1 MNCDE
6 ALDAGRE
13 IKRAVSLLFSPG
25 DVAEV
30 RALSDFKT
38 YSGYFKDF
46 DRLAAEA
53 LALESAGVN
62 GIYVTLNQVNPVLFS
77 RRADRVKPLSKKD
90 ATTSDADIVRR
101 CFLPVDID
109 PVRPS
114 GLSSSDDEHDYALL
128 MARRVADFLG
138 GLGFSE
144 PLIADSGNGAHLLY
158 RISLPNDGDSALLV
172 KHCLEVLDAL
182 FSDGRAVVDK
192 GNYNASRIWKLYGTS
207 ACKGD
212 DTAERP
218 HRRSGIISAPDNL
231 TAVSRAN
238 LVKLSE
244 FVPGRNKKN
253 IPPPAVKG
261 SAGSDLSG
269 WLNSH
274 GISVKSEKPW
284 QGGTLFV
291 LDECPFSSAHKDGAF
306 AVQFAN
312 GAIFAGCH
320 HNSCGAGRQR
330 WGELRAMYEKKEEK
344 KAVLAERLV
353 SEPVRVISESGSSSR
368 ERALEILRNGDPLKF
383 MLDVF
388 GRCHIGDRTVAECMI
403 MSVASQSVDNTMGLH
418 VSVSGNSG
426 KGKTHV
432 CKCMLKLIPDEYK
445 LSGSV
450 SDKALYYNTELL
462 PGTVFWFDD
471 TALSE
476 DFQEVLKNATSNFDS
491 KIEHMTLTAER
502 KLKVC
507 TIPERCVW
515 WLSKVDDAGDDQVL
529 NRMLTVW
536 IDDSAEQDG
545 RVLEHLRAA
554 ESKLKRDVSDEGD
567 ILVCR
572 EIWRIL
578 KESLVYVTVPFS
590 ERIRFLG
597 FSNRRNPSVLFDLIK
612 CHALLFSMQRREVD
626 DLPGVKT
633 IEADLSD
640 FYAALDVYKKIEG
653 ESGGLTSNLSKNEAR
668 VLSFFETMGWDYA
681 TTRMIQDSLD
691 LSYYQVRRIFH
702 GYSARGTKY
711 PGLLS
716 KCPAV
721 SYVDTVVPEDTEA
734 GTVRKREQRFL
745 FNYEVYRGWINS
757 CSVVLDDDDDGSGDG
772 PDGSFGSVADEEVRV
787 LAGSESATWH
797 GDNTAGVP
805 SANLPLSGDIQNS
818 RDICGFLDGQNT
830 TLHSSPGAQHG
841 FFYDDAGY
849 GCCIS
854 KMSAIID
861 DNPVFSRLYDYRGD
875 LRGVLDGTFGV
886 YESAMLQTGIFSG
899 GCALVGSPDLTFNNM
914 AGSYDAGSGERV
926 GLSGFLP
933 GGTVGFDGLSGSLAE
948 GYGGGLND
956 SGGSSVPGEEYKRFR
971 FKSSDRDRNSVIPL
985 PGLFKS
991 GDFSRVYKD
1000 LGACHICG
1008 KGRVRFRCEEFR
1020 VNVCDACM
1028 VRIMREDG
1036 WYRGR

>member
-13 IKRAVSLLFSPG
+13 IKRAVSLLFPPG
-25 DVAEV
+25 DVVEV

-38 YSGYFKDF
+38 YSGYFKNF

-62 GIYVTLNQVNPVLFS
+62 GIYVTLNKVNPVLFS
-77 RRADRVKPLSKKD
+77 RRADRVKALSKKD

-101 CFLPVDID
+101 NFLPVDID
-109 PVRPS
+109 PIRPS

-128 MARRVADFLG
+128 MAGRVADFLA

-144 PLIADSGNGAHLLY
+144 PVIADSGNGAHLLY
-158 RISLPNDGDSALLV
+158 RISLPNDGDSGLLV

-182 FSDGRAVVDK
+182 FSDGRAAVDK
-192 GNYNASRIWKLYGTS
+192 GNYNASRIWKLYGTT

-212 DTAERP
+212 DTSDRP

-231 TAVSRAN
+231 TAVSKAS

-244 FVPGRNKKN
+244 FIPGRNKKD

-261 SAGSDLSG
+261 SSGFDLSG
-269 WLNSH
+269 WLGSH
-274 GISVKSEKPW
+274 GISVKSEKSW

-312 GAIFAGCH
+312 GAVFAGCH
-320 HNSCGAGRQR
+320 HNSCGAGEQR
-330 WGELRAMYEKKEEK
+330 WSELRAMYEKGVKPEK
-344 KAVLAERLV
+344 RAVKSDLRAAGVPADSDLHAA
-353 SEPVRVISESGSSSR
+353 
-368 ERALEILRNGDPLKF
+368 ALEVLRNGNPLKF
-383 MLDVF
+383 MLDTF
-388 GRCHIGDRTVAECMI
+388 GKYHIGDRIVAECMV

-426 KGKTHV
+426 KGKTHA
-432 CKCMLKLIPDEYK
+432 CKSMLKLIPDGFK

-450 SDKALYYNTELL
+450 SDKALYYNPELRA
-462 PGTVFWFDD
+462 GTVFWFDD

-476 DFQEVLKNATSNFDS
+476 DFQEVLKNATSNFDA
-491 KIEHMTLTAER
+491 KIEHMTLTSER

-545 RVLEHLRAA
+545 KVLEYL
-554 ESKLKRDVSDEGD
+554 RDVQSMFKSQVSDLRD
-567 ILVCR
+567 VFICR
-572 EIWRIL
+572 EMWQIL
-578 KESLVYVTVPFS
+578 KESLVYVRIPYS
-590 ERIRFLG
+590 GRIRFLG

-612 CHALLFSMQRREVD
+612 CHALLFSMQRTEVED
-626 DLPGVKT
+626 ASGVKS

-653 ESGGLTSNLSKNEAR
+653 DSGALTSNLSKNEAR
-668 VLSFFETMGWDYA
+668 MLSFFETMEWDYA
-681 TTRMIQDSLD
+681 TIKMLQDSLD
-691 LSYYQVRRIFH
+691 LSYHQVRRVFH
-702 GYSARGTKY
+702 GYSARGVKY
-711 PGLLS
+711 PGLLF

-757 CSVVLDDDDDGSGDG
+757 CSVVLDDDDSGPGDG
-772 PDGSFGSVADEEVRV
+772 DLPGCTAGEVFGSLADDDVGGPAGGEVAA
-787 LAGSESATWH
+787 LH
-797 GDNTAGVP
+797 GENTVGVQNP
-805 SANLPLSGDIQNS
+805 NPDDCGLFMNRSGADALS
-818 RDICGFLDGQNT
+818 DGRNT
-830 TLHSSPGAQHG
+830 ILHSSSGAQHG
-841 FFYDDAGY
+841 CLSDISGYD
-849 GCCIS
+849 CCIS
-854 KMSAIID
+854 EMSATTD
-861 DNPVFSRLYDYRGD
+861 HSTVYSRLFDYRGD
-875 LRGVLDGTFGV
+875 LRGELSCTPGV
-886 YESAMLQTGIFSG
+886 YGGVMLQNGYADLSFNNGAGPYVMPVNIAGCSSDPGYISGRGGGAVCCDAFVSASLTGHSSG
-899 GCALVGSPDLTFNNM
+899 GDSGRASSPD
-914 AGSYDAGSGERV
+914 
-926 GLSGFLP
+926 
-933 GGTVGFDGLSGSLAE
+933 
-948 GYGGGLND
+948 
-956 SGGSSVPGEEYKRFR
+956 EEYNRFR
-971 FKSSDRDRNSVIPL
+971 FNSSVQDKNPVMPL
-985 PGLFKS
+985 PGLFKA
-991 GDFSRVYKD
+991 GNFTRVYKD

-1008 KGRVRFRCEEFR
+1008 KGKVRFRCEDLR
-1020 VNVCDACM
+1020 VNICDSCM
-1028 VRIMREDG
+1028 VKIMKGEG